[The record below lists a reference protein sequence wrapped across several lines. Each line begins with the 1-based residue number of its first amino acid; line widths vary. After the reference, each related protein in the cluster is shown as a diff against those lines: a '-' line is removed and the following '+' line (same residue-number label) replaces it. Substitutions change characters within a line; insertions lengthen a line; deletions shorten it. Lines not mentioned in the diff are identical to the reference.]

1 MPLHQLSTGVALHV
15 EIHEPLS
22 GNANAETIVF
32 SHGLLWSG
40 RMFAAQ
46 VEAFRHTYR
55 VITYD
60 HRGQGKSD
68 VPEDGYD
75 MDTLYEDAIALI
87 MSLKISPCH
96 FAGLSMG
103 GFVGMRLAARRPDLL
118 RSLIL
123 LETTADPEPSEN
135 RGKYRLLNNVVRWI
149 GVWAVV
155 GPVMKIMFS
164 RSFLANPARAADRKT
179 WQNELKKNKSTITRA
194 VNGVIDREGVREE
207 LARITLPTLI
217 IVGDEDVATV
227 PEKARRIHVEIAG
240 STLVIIPRAGHSSS
254 VEEPEAVNA
263 AVADFL
269 AYLTPNPSPTERGWG

>member
-1 MPLHQLSTGVALHV
+1 MPLHSLQTGVALHV

-22 GNANAETIVF
+22 GRADAETLIF

-60 HRGQGKSD
+60 HRGQGQSE
-68 VPEDGYD
+68 VPATGYD
-75 MDTLYEDAIALI
+75 MDTVYADAVALLT
-87 MSLKISPCH
+87 SLNLGPCH

-123 LETTADPEPSEN
+123 LETTADSEPPEN
-135 RGKYRLLNNVVRWI
+135 QGKYRLLNAVVRYV

-155 GPVMKIMFS
+155 KPVIKIMFS
-164 RSFLANPARAADRKT
+164 QSFLTNPARAADQRT
-179 WQNELKKNKSTITRA
+179 WVGELTKNKRTIVRA
-194 VNGVIDREGVREE
+194 VGGVIDRQGVRDE
-207 LARITLPTLI
+207 LSAIALPTLI
-217 IVGDEDVATV
+217 LVGEEDVATV
-227 PEKARRIHVEIAG
+227 PEKARRIQEKIAG
-240 STLVIIPRAGHSSS
+240 SKLVYIPRAGHSST

-263 AVADFL
+263 AIRAFL
-269 AYLTPNPSPTERGWG
+269 ASLTPRA